1 MRLRTN
7 HRRLAA
13 LEDYVGKELLTGE
26 IEQYKGK
33 WQEML
38 GNTPLALEIG
48 CGKGAFITGMA
59 ALHPEISFLGIES
72 QKEVCYYAVKK
83 IREQKL
89 PNVKIIFGNAENL
102 CAWFAPGEVAK
113 LYLNFSDPW
122 PKERHL
128 KRRLTSESYIAGY
141 QRILKPG
148 GTIEIKTDNNMLF
161 EFTLKVVES
170 KKIEI
175 TELSR
180 NLHKS
185 ELSAQRWMTEYEENF
200 SRQGLEINYLKVRV

>member
-1 MRLRTN
+1 VRLRTN

-38 GNTPLALEIG
+38 GNNPLALEIG

-122 PKERHL
+122 PKTRHA
-128 KRRLTSESYIAGY
+128 KRRLTYRSFLSQYKNVLVPQGHL
-141 QRILKPG
+141 RF
-148 GTIEIKTDNNMLF
+148 KTDNDALF
-161 EFTLKVVES
+161 DFSLEEFKAFGLKFVAQ
-170 KKIEI
+170 
-175 TELSR
+175 TTD
-180 NLHKS
+180 LHH
-185 ELSAQRWMTEYEENF
+185 SAYDNEVQTEYETRFSKLGKNINF
-200 SRQGLEINYLKVRV
+200 CEVVF